1 MTGQSL
7 GASRA
12 LVAEVE
18 AALRAVS
25 DPNRARNEK
34 RYLKSD
40 LRFIGVKIPE
50 IRRAIRPFLRS
61 GAISDRDSLLDFANE
76 CWASGVHELRATAI
90 QALRDKSDLLEVR
103 DMALF
108 EELIRQSKTWGYVD
122 PLSIYLAGG
131 LVGRFPE
138 LTDTLDRWST
148 DEDFWVRRSAMLAML
163 IPLRQGEGDFDRFA
177 RYADA
182 MLEEKE
188 FFIRKAIGWVLRE
201 VSKRRPELV
210 YDWIAP
216 RTHRASGVTMR
227 ETVRYLPPG
236 QRDALMAAYKER
248 RALATP

>member
-1 MTGQSL
+1 MTDRPSGSF
-7 GASRA
+7 RA
-12 LVAEVE
+12 LVEEVE

-25 DPNRARNEK
+25 DPERARNEK

-40 LRFIGVKIPE
+40 LRFIGVKVPE

-61 GAISDRDSLLDFANE
+61 GAISDRDSLLDFAGE

-90 QALRDKSDLLEVR
+90 QALRHNSGLIEVR
-103 DMALF
+103 DMSLI
-108 EELIRQSKTWGYVD
+108 EDLIRHSKTWAYVD

-131 LVGRFPE
+131 LVERFPE
-138 LTDTLDRWST
+138 LNSTLDRWST
-148 DEDFWVRRSAMLAML
+148 DDDFWVRRSAMLALL
-163 IPLRQGEGDFDRFA
+163 IPLRQGEGDFDRFG
-177 RYADA
+177 RYADG

-201 VSKRRPELV
+201 VSKKRPELV

-227 ETVRYLPPG
+227 ETVRYLPAE
-236 QRDALMAAYKER
+236 QRDALMAAYKAR
-248 RALATP
+248 RALVSS

>member
-1 MTGQSL
+1 MTGQPS
-7 GASRA
+7 ASYAA

-25 DPNRARNEK
+25 DPERARNEK

-50 IRRAIRPFLRS
+50 IRRATKRFLKT
-61 GAISDRDSLLDFANE
+61 GAISDRESLLGFAGE
-76 CWASGVHELRATAI
+76 CWGSSVHELRAAAI
-90 QALRDKSDLLEVR
+90 QALRDKSDLIERR
-103 DMALF
+103 DIALI
-108 EELIRQSKTWGYVD
+108 EDLIRQSKSWGYVD

-131 LVGRFPE
+131 LVERFPE
-138 LTDTLDRWST
+138 LTDTLDRWAT
-148 DEDFWVRRSAMLAML
+148 DDDFWVRRSAMLALL
-163 IPLRQGEGDFDRFA
+163 IPLRQGLGDFDRFC
-177 RYADA
+177 RYADG

-201 VSKRRPELV
+201 VSKKRPLLV
-210 YDWIAP
+210 YEWIAP

-227 ETVRYLPPG
+227 ETVRYLPND

-248 RALATP
+248 RVLITG